1 MMERRLRS
9 KAFLTQLLI
18 FLRIHQAVKNS
29 IWAKVQKK
37 MPLWAKNFHLIW
49 DKLSEAQ
56 ADALKLEWIYEDAE
70 KPTQEEN
77 AKKLGI
83 SIASYQ
89 ERLG

>member
-1 MMERRLRS
+1 
-9 KAFLTQLLI
+9 
-18 FLRIHQAVKNS
+18 
-29 IWAKVQKK
+29 